1 VYTKILKET
10 DLVTIQ
16 SSDKIPKKISFEVPT
31 YLNFLPPIKKLD
43 LTPTEQ
49 KLYLQLSFEF
59 QIVIDNAPSFQMGAY
74 KWSQLLPN
82 RLHKYGITNEEW
94 ERISTIGD
102 SCNEIQDQ
110 LTVLIEKLEKNS

>member
-1 VYTKILKET
+1 M
-10 DLVTIQ
+10 TIQ
-16 SSDKIPKKISFEVPT
+16 SSSKIPRKISFEVPT

-59 QIVIDNAPSFQMGAY
+59 QIVLDNAPSFQMGSY
-74 KWSQLLPN
+74 KWFQLLPE
-82 RLHKYGITNEEW
+82 RLEKYGITNEEW

-102 SCNEIQDQ
+102 SCDEIQDQ
-110 LTVLIEKLEKNS
+110 LSALIEKLEKNS